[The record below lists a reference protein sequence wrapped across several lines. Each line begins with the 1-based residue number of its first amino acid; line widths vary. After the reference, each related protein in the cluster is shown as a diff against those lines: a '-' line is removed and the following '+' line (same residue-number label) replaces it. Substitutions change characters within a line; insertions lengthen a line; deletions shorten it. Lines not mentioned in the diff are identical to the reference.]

1 LPRSTGPGSR
11 KILRTFYV
19 LNGILNPCLPA
30 GRKFLDDVGGFSQV
44 SIFTNNKLNIMFEGN
59 GNKKLIVITVVISIV
74 LSSIF
79 GVVMGF
85 WGSRAALKSDDFSE
99 WTMNDILK
107 KEKTASSSPKKI
119 VKVEERSAIVDTVK
133 EVSPAVVSIVVTKD
147 LPKIKRNP
155 GMFNDPFFR
164 EFFGEE
170 YERFFRTPN
179 NKEERQETEVG
190 GGSGFIV
197 SSDGYVVTNKH
208 VVTDEEANYTVVL
221 SEEEEYK
228 AEVLARDTT
237 TDLAILKIE
246 GEGLPFIK
254 LGDSSSLQVGQKVI
268 AIGNALGEFR
278 DTVST
283 GVVSGLSRS
292 ITARGAGTAVEQLSG
307 LIQTD
312 ASINPGN
319 SGGPLLNIDGQV
331 IGINTAM
338 ARGAENIGF
347 ALPINEAKNIIR
359 DVKEHGRIIRPWL
372 GVRYVILDEQI
383 AEAND
388 LPVERGALIIRGE
401 TRRELAVIP
410 GSPAAKAGLQ
420 AYDIILKVEDKEI
433 NKDHTLAEAINEY
446 EPGDKI
452 TVTVWQDG
460 EENEI
465 EVELE
470 ERK

>member
-1 LPRSTGPGSR
+1 
-11 KILRTFYV
+11 
-19 LNGILNPCLPA
+19 
-30 GRKFLDDVGGFSQV
+30 
-44 SIFTNNKLNIMFEGN
+44 MFEKN
-59 GNKKLIVITVVISIV
+59 KNKKIGIIVVISVV
-74 LSSIF
+74 LSSVF
-79 GVVMGF
+79 GGIAGF
-85 WGSRAALKSDDFSE
+85 WGGLSALQSDNFSE
-99 WTMNDILK
+99 WAANNLEGWERD
-107 KEKTASSSPKKI
+107 SSSSSEKI
-119 VKVEERSAIVDTVK
+119 VKVEEQSTVVDTVK
-133 EVSPAVVSIVVTKD
+133 KVSPAVVSIVVTKD

-170 YERFFRTPN
+170 YERFFEYPESGEGG
-179 NKEERQETEVG
+179 EEMEVG

-197 SSDGYVVTNKH
+197 SADGYVATNKH
-208 VVTDEEANYTVVL
+208 VVADEDANYTVVL
-221 SEEEEYK
+221 NDEEEYK

-246 GEGLPFIK
+246 AKDLPFID

-268 AIGNALGEFR
+268 AIGNALGEFS

-292 ITARGAGTAVEQLSG
+292 ITAGGVGTASEKLTG

-338 ARGAENIGF
+338 AQGAENIGF
-347 ALPINEAKNIIR
+347 AIPINEVKDIIQ

-372 GVRYVILDEQI
+372 GVRYVILDEQM
-383 AEAND
+383 AEVNE
-388 LPVERGALIIRGE
+388 LPVNKGALIMRGD

-410 GSPAAKAGLQ
+410 GSPAAKAGLR

-433 NKDHTLAEAINEY
+433 SKDHTLAEAINEY

-452 TVTVWQDG
+452 TMTVWQDG
-460 EENEI
+460 EENEV

-470 ERK
+470 ERGKSN